1 MFMTRTIVAAV
12 LGALTVSGC
21 AVLEPMAAKMQGA
34 TQSGMSAQQL
44 YQAGR
49 EQQAQQRYD
58 QAIATFVRA
67 LELDHE
73 LADAHNALGVIYSQ
87 QGLYT
92 SAVTEFNL
100 AIALK
105 PGEAYLHNNLG
116 YAWLLQHAD
125 ARAADEFEIA
135 LGLDPNNERAAANLR
150 LAQSHL
156 PAATAQATAI
166 VAAPAAP
173 QPAPVAASTPAVRP
187 DPAAAQIATVSP
199 GVYEL
204 KLPAREAE
212 VVPLSAPV
220 ALTDAQA
227 LDAPAPHAIKSAR
240 LEVSNGNGKRGMAG
254 MVARVLD
261 QHGLHATRITNNRR
275 FDQARTEIQYRPEH
289 RDSALALQQ
298 FIPAPMKQVSAGMDK
313 HVEVRVLLGKDAGRL
328 VASAR
333 HEIVS
338 SAVDATAVR
347 RP

>member
-1 MFMTRTIVAAV
+1 MFRAKTIVAAV

-21 AVLEPMAAKMQGA
+21 AVLEPMAAKMQDA
-34 TQSGMSAQQL
+34 ARPGMSAQQL

-49 EQQAQQRYD
+49 EQQAQARYD
-58 QAIATFVRA
+58 EAIATFVRA

-135 LGLDPNNERAAANLR
+135 LKLDPANERAAANLR

-156 PAATAQATAI
+156 PASTPPAPAVA
-166 VAAPAAP
+166 AAPAAP
-173 QPAPVAASTPAVRP
+173 APAPAAPAEQP
-187 DPAAAQIATVSP
+187 DPASAHIAAVSP
-199 GVYEL
+199 GIYEL
-204 KLPAREAE
+204 KLPAREPE
-212 VVPLSAPV
+212 IVPLAAPV
-220 ALTDAQA
+220 AAADATP
-227 LDAPAPHAIKSAR
+227 LEGPAPHPTKSAH

-261 QHGLHATRITNNRR
+261 QHGMHATRITNNRR

-298 FIPAPMKQVSAGMDK
+298 LIPAPMKQVSAGMDK
-313 HVEVRVLLGKDAGRL
+313 HVEVRVLLGKDAERL

-333 HEIVS
+333 QEIVS
-338 SAVDATAVR
+338 SALDVTAAR